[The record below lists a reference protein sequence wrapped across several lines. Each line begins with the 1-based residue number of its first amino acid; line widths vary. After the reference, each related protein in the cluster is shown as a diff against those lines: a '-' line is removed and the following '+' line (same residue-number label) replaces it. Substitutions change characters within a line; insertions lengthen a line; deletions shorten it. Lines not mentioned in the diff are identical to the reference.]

1 MLLSDIGSMRII
13 ATRVDGYVIPVPI
26 SRQKEVHLSKQ
37 CFGKSHVPL
46 SPAVRAGD
54 FVYISGQVPVGSD
67 GLVVK
72 GGIADQAEQVLQN
85 VKAALALAGCTM
97 DDVVKT
103 TVWLEDA
110 RDFGTF
116 NTVYAKHFPKD
127 PPARTTVES
136 RLMIDIKIEVEAVAY
151 RPV

>member
-1 MLLSDIGSMRII
+1 M
-13 ATRVDGYVIPVPI
+13 P
-26 SRQKEVHLSKQ
+26 KQ
-37 CFGKSHVPL
+37 CFGTSHVPL

-54 FVYISGQVPVGSD
+54 FVYISGQVPVDSNRI
-67 GLVVK
+67 VVK
-72 GGIADQAEQVLQN
+72 GGITEQTEQVLQN

-110 RDFGTF
+110 RDFGAF
-116 NTVYAKHFPKD
+116 NTVYAKHFPSN

>member
-1 MLLSDIGSMRII
+1 MLLSDIASMRIVP
-13 ATRVDGYVIPVPI
+13 TDVDGYATG
-26 SRQKEVHLSKQ
+26 SLNRQEEAHLPKQ

-54 FVYISGQVPVGSD
+54 FVYVSGQVPVGSD

-72 GGIADQAEQVLQN
+72 GGIAEQTEQVLQN

-103 TVWLEDA
+103 TVWLDDA

-116 NTVYAKHFPKD
+116 NTVYAKHFPTD

>member
-1 MLLSDIGSMRII
+1 MLLSNRSSMRI
-13 ATRVDGYVIPVPI
+13 TPTGVDGYKDRPAIR
-26 SRQKEVHLSKQ
+26 SREAILPKQ
-37 CFGKSHVPL
+37 CFGTSHVPL

-54 FVYISGQVPVGSD
+54 FVYVSGQVPVGGD

-72 GGIADQAEQVLQN
+72 GGIAEQAEQVLQN
-85 VKAALALAGCTM
+85 VKAALALAGCAM

-110 RDFGTF
+110 RDFGGF
-116 NTVYAKHFPKD
+116 NAVYARHFPKD

-136 RLMIDIKIEVEAVAY
+136 RLMIDIKIEIEAVAY

>member
-1 MLLSDIGSMRII
+1 M
-13 ATRVDGYVIPVPI
+13 P
-26 SRQKEVHLSKQ
+26 KE
-37 CFGKSHVPL
+37 CFGTSHVPL

-54 FVYISGQVPVGSD
+54 FVYISGQVPVD
-67 GLVVK
+67 GDRIVVK
-72 GGIADQAEQVLQN
+72 GGITEQTEQVLQN

-110 RDFGTF
+110 RDFGAF
-116 NTVYAKHFPKD
+116 NAVYAKHFPKNS
-127 PPARTTVES
+127 PARTTVES

-151 RPV
+151 RPVSPVGA

>member
-1 MLLSDIGSMRII
+1 
-13 ATRVDGYVIPVPI
+13 
-26 SRQKEVHLSKQ
+26 
-37 CFGKSHVPL
+37 VPL

-54 FVYISGQVPVGSD
+54 FVYVSGQVPVGSD
-67 GLVVK
+67 GMVVT
-72 GGIADQAEQVLQN
+72 GGIAELTEQVLQN
-85 VKAALALAGCTM
+85 IKAALVLAGCAM

-116 NTVYAKHFPKD
+116 NTVYARHFPKD

-151 RPV
+151 RPL

>member
-1 MLLSDIGSMRII
+1 M
-13 ATRVDGYVIPVPI
+13 P
-26 SRQKEVHLSKQ
+26 KQ
-37 CFGKSHVPL
+37 CFGTSHVPL

-72 GGIADQAEQVLQN
+72 GGIAEQAEQVLQN
-85 VKAALALAGCTM
+85 VKAALALAGCGL

-110 RDFGTF
+110 RDFSTF
-116 NTVYAKHFPKD
+116 NTVYARHFPKE

-136 RLMIDIKIEVEAVAY
+136 RLMIDIKIEIEAVAY

>member
-1 MLLSDIGSMRII
+1 M
-13 ATRVDGYVIPVPI
+13 P
-26 SRQKEVHLSKQ
+26 KQ
-37 CFGKSHVPL
+37 CFGTSHVPL

-54 FVYISGQVPVGSD
+54 FVYVSGQVPVGRD
-67 GLVVK
+67 GMVVK
-72 GGIADQAEQVLQN
+72 GGIAEQAEQVLQN

-116 NTVYAKHFPKD
+116 NTVYARHFPKD
-127 PPARTTVES
+127 PPARTTVEA
-136 RLMIDIKIEVEAVAY
+136 RLMIDIKIEIEAVAY

>member
-1 MLLSDIGSMRII
+1 MPK
-13 ATRVDGYVIPVPI
+13 V
-26 SRQKEVHLSKQ
+26 
-37 CFGKSHVPL
+37 CFGTSHVPL

-54 FVYISGQVPVGSD
+54 FVYISGQVPVDSD
-67 GLVVK
+67 RIVVK
-72 GGIADQAEQVLQN
+72 GGITEQTEQVLQN

-110 RDFGTF
+110 RDFGAF
-116 NTVYAKHFPKD
+116 NTVYAKHFPSN

-136 RLMIDIKIEVEAVAY
+136 RLMIDIMIEVEAVAY

>member
-1 MLLSDIGSMRII
+1 M
-13 ATRVDGYVIPVPI
+13 
-26 SRQKEVHLSKQ
+26 SKQ
-37 CFGKSHVPL
+37 CFGTSHVPL

-54 FVYISGQVPVGSD
+54 FVYISGQVPVGAD
-67 GLVVK
+67 GVVVK
-72 GGIADQAEQVLQN
+72 GGIAAQTGQVMET
-85 VKAALALAGCTM
+85 VKAALALAGCTL

-110 RDFGTF
+110 RDFGPF
-116 NTVYAKHFPKD
+116 NAVYGKYFPKN

-151 RPV
+151 KPL

>member
-1 MLLSDIGSMRII
+1 MLLSDIASMRIMP
-13 ATRVDGYVIPVPI
+13 TSVDGYATRYPSVD
-26 SRQKEVHLSKQ
+26 KMEAHLPKQ

-54 FVYISGQVPVGSD
+54 FVYVSGQVPVGSD

-72 GGIADQAEQVLQN
+72 GGIAEQAEQVLQN

-110 RDFGTF
+110 RDFGAF
-116 NTVYAKHFPKD
+116 NAVYARHFPKN

-151 RPV
+151 RPL